1 MKDISLMKQHNFSQQ
16 IQYQQYKIYMINKQI
31 LKRLI
36 KNKEQRNQENYY

>member
-1 MKDISLMKQHNFSQQ
+1 MKDISLMKPPNFSQQ